1 MGRLQGRIVVVSG
14 AGASAPGWSN
24 GRAAAVS
31 YAREG
36 AVVACVDRRLD
47 SAEETLR
54 VVEDEGGSG
63 MALEADATSE
73 SSMQAVADQVTAAY
87 GRIDVMHNNVGG
99 SGSVGT
105 PDQIEPEEW
114 DLAIAQSLTSAY
126 LGTRVAVPVMRRNGG
141 GVITNTSSIL
151 STRFLRYPNVGYA
164 AAKAGL
170 EAMTRACAAA
180 YGRDHIRV
188 NCLRVGF
195 AETPLLRLGVEAR
208 GLSPEQQEQ
217 AMARSKAK
225 VPLGDHTDPFTIG
238 AAAVFLASDD
248 AKDITG
254 VILNIDGGLECAP
267 I

>member
-1 MGRLQGRIVVVSG
+1 MSALAGRTAVVVG

-24 GRAAAVS
+24 GRACAAS
-31 YAREG
+31 YARAG
-36 AVVACVDRRLD
+36 AAVVCIDRHLD

-54 VVEDEGGSG
+54 IIKDEGGTG
-63 MALEADATSE
+63 MAFDANATDE
-73 SSMQAVADQVTAAY
+73 GSMRSVIDQVVAAY

-99 SGSVGT
+99 SGLIGA
-105 PDQIEPEEW
+105 PDVIEPEAW

-126 LGTRVAVPVMRRNGG
+126 LGIRLAVPVMRENGG

-151 STRFLRYPNVGYA
+151 STRFLRKPNVGYA

-170 EAMTRACAAA
+170 EAMTRACASA
-180 YGRDHIRV
+180 YGRDNIRV
-188 NCLRVGF
+188 NCLRIGF
-195 AETPLLRLGVEAR
+195 AETPLLRLGLERR
-208 GLSPEQQEQ
+208 GFSPERQDEEI
-217 AMARSKAK
+217 AKSKAK

-238 AAAVFLASDD
+238 ATAVFLASDE

-254 VILNIDGGLECAP
+254 VILNIDGGLDCAP